1 MDIDK
6 VFTPAARMSVKKTEN
21 CSSSLIYSQGNLE
34 ILSDLQQ
41 ETLLRIW
48 GVCPRPST
56 TVINMISAEMN
67 LPKDIVLDFFVQRK
81 IQDSTSH
88 ADNVSAVE
96 SFWPIL
102 YLVLIYVGI

>member
-1 MDIDK
+1 MMAAMDIDK
-6 VFTPAARMSVKKTEN
+6 VFTPARMVKKTEN
-21 CSSSLIYSQGNLE
+21 SLIYSQGNHQ

-48 GVCPRPST
+48 GVCPRPSA

-96 SFWPIL
+96 SF
-102 YLVLIYVGI
+102 